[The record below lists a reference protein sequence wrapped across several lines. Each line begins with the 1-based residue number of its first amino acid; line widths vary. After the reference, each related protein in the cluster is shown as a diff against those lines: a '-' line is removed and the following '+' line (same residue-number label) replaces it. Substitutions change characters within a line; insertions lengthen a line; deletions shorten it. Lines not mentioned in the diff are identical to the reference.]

1 MATDLNIGLE
11 IIKLQEEKVLELSSV
26 LAMIF
31 FFFFRFYKKKIRQHK
46 QELISEVC
54 QTRKFVHSRENNQ
67 QNEKSAYGTR

>member
-31 FFFFRFYKKKIRQHK
+31 FFFFLDFTKKKK
-46 QELISEVC
+46 
-54 QTRKFVHSRENNQ
+54 T
-67 QNEKSAYGTR
+67 T